1 MLSFRTIARRASLLA
16 LAASLLASVLGPPFS
31 GGAAVAAGSAN
42 AAARLQVVIKEV
54 HIGDDHDPGDGEL
67 RLLTG
72 IWRCKQEIAPPCFNE
87 EFDPPY
93 WPRGAEMVTGWMG
106 STPGSLDGT
115 AVRIARAKL
124 SFSAGTG
131 ETYKFDDRPR
141 VFPQDGD
148 EIWDLDTSTKL
159 GFPVEPGQQY
169 VLQFQMYENDFD
181 SAISGDDFMGYAFLF
196 IDTYEHGLRLGT
208 HTGRATASDGG
219 PGDFAV
225 TYEIRRA
232 LLPDLRPGGISVVD
246 VPGRAEKRVCMS
258 VVNAEVGGAPPFEVA
273 LRVNGFQV
281 DGGRVAVGSLP
292 SGGDAKACVEI
303 ALPAP
308 GPLELTAV
316 VDPSRLVAEY
326 NETNNES
333 EFACTVPSQAGC
345 APARQESTGTS
356 VTTASV
362 AQADLSVSMIKV
374 NGQAPDGK
382 DDCKDGKNR
391 VAVVVKNTGTTHA
404 ASFAVRLDVDGQQQD
419 EALLSGLVAGQEQEV
434 RFEDVRLTK
443 GTHVLTAVADPA
455 KAIAESTEDNNELK
469 VTAQCKG
476 AS

>member
-67 RLLTG
+67 RLFTG
-72 IWRCKQEIAPPCFNE
+72 IWHCKQGIAPPCFNE
-87 EFDPPY
+87 EFDPAY
-93 WPRGAEMVTGWMG
+93 WPRGPEMVTGWMD
-106 STPGSLDGT
+106 SGSLNGT
-115 AVRIARAKL
+115 AERIARAKF

-131 ETYKFDDRPR
+131 ETYTFDDRPR

-148 EIWDLDTSTKL
+148 EIWDLDTSTQL
-159 GFPVEPGQQY
+159 GFPVEAGQQY

-232 LLPDLRPGGISVVD
+232 LLPDLRPGGITVKD
-246 VPGRAEKRVCMS
+246 LPGRAEKRVCMS

-281 DGGRVAVGSLP
+281 DGGRTAVGILP
-292 SGGDAKACVEI
+292 SGGDAKGCVEI
-303 ALPAP
+303 VLPALD
-308 GPLELTAV
+308 PLELTAV

-333 EFACTVPSQAGC
+333 EFACTLPSQAGC
-345 APARQESTGTS
+345 APAQQESTGT
-356 VTTASV
+356 TATAPGA
-362 AQADLSVSMIKV
+362 AQVDLTVSAVKV
-374 NGQAPDGK
+374 NGQVPDGK
-382 DDCKDGKNR
+382 DDCKDGKNS
-391 VAVVVKNTGTTHA
+391 VTVIVKNAGTVHA

-434 RFEDVRLTK
+434 RFEDVRLKK
-443 GTHVLTAVADPA
+443 GTHALTVVADQN
-455 KAIAESTEDNNELK
+455 KALAESNDDNNALK

-476 AS
+476 PS